1 MSFLWVLS
9 SLASA
14 CLWGLPRWLSG
25 KESTYQ
31 SRRNKKCE
39 FDPWVGKIPWRR
51 KWQPT
56 SVFLPGKF
64 HAQRSIAGYS
74 SCLHRVKI
82 RLSNWYTHT
91 HLLLNFVFENF
102 MFLGSKNNYLIES
115 DILRRPTEPSFPQEE
130 VLNFRFGAW
139 CLVCNR
145 FSSEERKERKSKRLA
160 QRNSRK
166 LIWVQSSRK
175 RFLRRWPKHISPN
188 ITRA

>member
-1 MSFLWVLS
+1 MWVR
-9 SLASA
+9 SLGWEDS
-14 CLWGLPRWLSG
+14 LE
-25 KESTYQ
+25 KEMATYF
-31 SRRNKKCE
+31 SI
-39 FDPWVGKIPWRR
+39 PAWKIPC
-51 KWQPT
+51 T
-56 SVFLPGKF
+56 EE
-64 HAQRSIAGYS
+64 RS
-74 SCLHRVKI
+74 
-82 RLSNWYTHT
+82 RLQLMSTQSQDSTEQLIHT

-102 MFLGSKNNYLIES
+102 MFLGSENNYLIES